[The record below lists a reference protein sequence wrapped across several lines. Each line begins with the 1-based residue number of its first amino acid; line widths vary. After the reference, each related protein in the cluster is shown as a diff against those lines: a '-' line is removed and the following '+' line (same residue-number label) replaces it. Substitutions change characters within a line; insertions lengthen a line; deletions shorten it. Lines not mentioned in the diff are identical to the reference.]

1 MRGLSLFVE
10 RNMLDEVNFQRMVKR
25 KNGCGIKAIR
35 FRVAVSRSHPLEA
48 FAIGSKP
55 MAGIIETRY
64 VGF

>member
-1 MRGLSLFVE
+1 
-10 RNMLDEVNFQRMVKR
+10 MLDEVNFQRMVKR

-64 VGF
+64 AGF